1 LIIPCAKRN
10 DCEVFNKNGGCKG
23 EVAEGIIPPHCF
35 VMPNKRTFGSGA
47 TRQDDTE
54 KLDYEGFN
62 SPLVKKRFAQYMH
75 KNRHLPDG
83 SLRDSDNWQKG
94 IPFPAYAKSLNRHFE
109 DFHLI
114 HRGYPDEAREDIE
127 EALCGII
134 FNAQGYL
141 FEILKA
147 KRATKAS
154 S

>member
-1 LIIPCAKRN
+1 MMIQCANKK
-10 DCEVFNKNGGCKG
+10 DCKFLNTNGGCKG
-23 EVAEGIIPPHCF
+23 EIVEGLIPLPCF
-35 VMPNKRTFGSGA
+35 VMPTKRVFASGA
-47 TRQDDTE
+47 TRQDDKE
-54 KLDYEGFN
+54 KLDYEGFY

-83 SLRDSDNWQKG
+83 SLREPDNWQKG
-94 IPFPAYAKSLNRHFE
+94 IPLPAYAKSLNRHFE

-147 KRATKAS
+147 KRTAKAS